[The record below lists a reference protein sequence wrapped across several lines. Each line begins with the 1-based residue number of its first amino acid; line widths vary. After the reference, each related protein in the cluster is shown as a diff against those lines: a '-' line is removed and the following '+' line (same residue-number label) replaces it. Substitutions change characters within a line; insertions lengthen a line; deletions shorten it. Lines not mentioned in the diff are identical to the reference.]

1 MTFEEYF
8 GGWTNRIDK
17 NEMNKV
23 LNNLKLLPKN
33 KLSPNFNCIFEA
45 FHYCKLED
53 LKVVFIGGNP
63 IPNTTT
69 GLLFGNEEETP
80 QLSIIKESSINF
92 EIPHNSLIFD
102 NSLKEWAKQGV
113 LLLHSS
119 LVSINGKG
127 NMLMW
132 LPFISSLLTNLSLY
146 ETGIIYVL
154 IGEQAQALE
163 PYINQKT
170 NIIYKENSLEYYL
183 RKEKRMPYHLFIDIN
198 KQLKH
203 QYGNTIK
210 WYYEI

>member
-8 GGWTNRIDK
+8 GEWIKVIDK
-17 NEMNKV
+17 NEMNKT

-132 LPFISSLLTNLSLY
+132 LPFISSLLINLSLY

-170 NIIYKENSLEYYL
+170 NIIYKENSPEYYL
-183 RKEKRMPYHLFIDIN
+183 RKEKRMSSHLFIDIN
-198 KQLKH
+198 KQLKQ